1 MLKNIRFLLLVV
13 SIIIALFIFKTIN
26 VQQASLNL
34 ADQAP
39 AETIEHLSD
48 DIPSL
53 KNAQNI
59 GEVLKAPTIK
69 DQKINETQTDK
80 VDSSEATIS
89 RIIAEDSK
97 LHQTLMEQHL
107 DNPAPTVI
115 DFEGKEYFK
124 YYSGLRV
131 EFYTVDFESMKELP
145 SGIDFYPAVYELQL
159 NKLDNAGDHNA
170 ENELRV
176 YSLFEQFNESTLQI
190 LALTCR
196 GNVCLSRNSHPIDSV
211 KVLGRFLTFIQESR
225 ESCACIGLP
234 NFHHDMS
241 ESTVTFFFD

>member
-53 KNAQNI
+53 KNTQNI

-115 DFEGKEYFK
+115 DFEDKEYFK
-124 YYSGLRV
+124 YYSGLRA
-131 EFYTVDFESMKELP
+131 EFYTIDFESMKELP

-176 YSLFEQFNESTLQI
+176 YSLFEQFNEST
-190 LALTCR
+190 
-196 GNVCLSRNSHPIDSV
+196 
-211 KVLGRFLTFIQESR
+211 
-225 ESCACIGLP
+225 
-234 NFHHDMS
+234 
-241 ESTVTFFFD
+241 